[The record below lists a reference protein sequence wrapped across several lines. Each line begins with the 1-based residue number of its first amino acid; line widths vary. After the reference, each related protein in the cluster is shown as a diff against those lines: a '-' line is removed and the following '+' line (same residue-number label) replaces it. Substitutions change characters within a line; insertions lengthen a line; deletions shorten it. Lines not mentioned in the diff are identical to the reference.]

1 MLLWTYPG
9 IVTGEL
15 DRAKFPAEL
24 DLGMRW
30 RHPTL
35 IRIAG
40 INPYRGTPAAHRVAE
55 LLPEGTRFLALA
67 EHIGHQ
73 DTVRAHVILADGTD
87 VASLVKHQ
95 RPDLPVATYGGSWN
109 GTWRYPAT
117 VIRCCDADTAR
128 MRIDLGVPT
137 ALEANVRVGHVN
149 APEAGTA
156 EGQAATVWAERVLRP
171 GSQVDLH
178 SRGLDK
184 YGRPLADV
192 RLPDGSDYAHRLIDA
207 GHAIPY
213 EGGSR

>member
-9 IVTGEL
+9 TVIGPC
-15 DRAKFPAEL
+15 DRAVFAAEL

-40 INPYRGTPAAHRVAE
+40 INPYRGTPAAQRVTD
-55 LLPEGTRFLALA
+55 LLPEGTPFLIVT
-67 EHIGHQ
+67 EHAGHD
-73 DTVRAHVILADGTD
+73 DTLRAHVALADGTD
-87 VASLVKHQ
+87 IASLVKHQ
-95 RPDLPVATYGGSWN
+95 RPEIPVATYGGDWA

-117 VIRCCDADTAR
+117 VLRVCDADTVR
-128 MRIDLGVPT
+128 VSLDMGVPT
-137 ALEANVRVGHVN
+137 RLDANVRVGHVN

-156 EGQAATVWAERVLRP
+156 EGQAATVYAEQLLQP
-171 GSQVDLH
+171 GIHVDLH

-192 RLPDGSDYAHRLIDA
+192 RLPDGGDYGRRLINA
-207 GHAIPY
+207 GHAVPY
-213 EGGSR
+213 EGGRR